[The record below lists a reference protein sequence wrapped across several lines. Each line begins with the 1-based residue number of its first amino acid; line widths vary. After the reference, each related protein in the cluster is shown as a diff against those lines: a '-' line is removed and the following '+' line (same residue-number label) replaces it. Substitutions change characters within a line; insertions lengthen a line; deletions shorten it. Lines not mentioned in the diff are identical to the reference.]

1 MKVPF
6 LINILNDKA
15 QQYHCSKHQNS
26 ETQDDNLFH
35 LFIDITYIPV
45 TRPSEAGWG
54 YFAPASRKCW
64 YLLDQRKRKYPT
76 LTSPRRGGN

>member
-35 LFIDITYIPV
+35 LFIDITHIPV

-54 YFAPASRKCW
+54 YFAPASLKHW
-64 YLLDQRKRKYPT
+64 QFILQQ
-76 LTSPRRGGN
+76 

>member
-35 LFIDITYIPV
+35 LFIDITHIPI
-45 TRPSEAGWG
+45 T
-54 YFAPASRKCW
+54 C
-64 YLLDQRKRKYPT
+64 T
-76 LTSPRRGGN
+76 T

>member
-35 LFIDITYIPV
+35 LFIDITHIPV
-45 TRPSEAGWG
+45 TRSPPLIEGGWEG
-54 YFAPASRKCW
+54 GISRQ
-64 YLLDQRKRKYPT
+64 LH
-76 LTSPRRGGN
+76 

>member
-35 LFIDITYIPV
+35 LFIDAIYVSV

-54 YFAPASRKCW
+54 YFALASLKRW
-64 YLLDQRKRKYPT
+64 QFILQR
-76 LTSPRRGGN
+76 

>member
-35 LFIDITYIPV
+35 LFIDITHIPV
-45 TRPSEAGWG
+45 TRPSPFKGEAGWG
-54 YFAPASRKCW
+54 DFAPASLKHW
-64 YLLDQRKRKYPT
+64 QFILQR
-76 LTSPRRGGN
+76 

>member
-26 ETQDDNLFH
+26 EMQDDNLFH
-35 LFIDITYIPV
+35 LFIDITHIPV
-45 TRPSEAGWG
+45 THPSEAGWG
-54 YFAPASRKCW
+54 YKLPASLKHW
-64 YLLDQRKRKYPT
+64 QFILQR
-76 LTSPRRGGN
+76 

>member
-35 LFIDITYIPV
+35 LFIDVIYASV

-54 YFAPASRKCW
+54 YFAPASRKRW
-64 YLLDQRKRKYPT
+64 QFILQR
-76 LTSPRRGGN
+76 

>member
-35 LFIDITYIPV
+35 LFIDITHIPV
-45 TRPSEAGWG
+45 TCIFPFYGRLGGGVSRQLRENVGTFYISENENT
-54 YFAPASRKCW
+54 PP
-64 YLLDQRKRKYPT
+64 YP
-76 LTSPRRGGN
+76 

>member
-35 LFIDITYIPV
+35 LFIDITHTPV

-54 YFAPASRKCW
+54 ISR
-64 YLLDQRKRKYPT
+64 QHH
-76 LTSPRRGGN
+76 

>member
-26 ETQDDNLFH
+26 ETQDNNLFH
-35 LFIDITYIPV
+35 LFIDITHIPV
-45 TRPSEAGWG
+45 TRLSEAGWG

-64 YLLDQRKRKYPT
+64 YLLH
-76 LTSPRRGGN
+76 

>member
-35 LFIDITYIPV
+35 LFIDTYPCYSPLRGWVGVFRASITKTLAIY
-45 TRPSEAGWG
+45 PS
-54 YFAPASRKCW
+54 
-64 YLLDQRKRKYPT
+64 T
-76 LTSPRRGGN
+76 IT

>member
-35 LFIDITYIPV
+35 LFIDITHPPV
-45 TRPSEAGWG
+45 TRSSEAGWG
-54 YFAPASRKCW
+54 YFAPASLKHW
-64 YLLDQRKRKYPT
+64 QFILQR
-76 LTSPRRGGN
+76 

>member
-35 LFIDITYIPV
+35 LFIDSIYASV
-45 TRPSEAGWG
+45 TRLSPFKGEAGWG
-54 YFAPASRKCW
+54 YFAPASLKHWRFI
-64 YLLDQRKRKYPT
+64 LQ
-76 LTSPRRGGN
+76 